1 MAADDVK
8 RKLAA
13 ILSADAKEYSRLMR
27 DDEAATVRTLTD
39 YREMMTTLIRQ
50 HHGRVVDSP
59 GDNVLAEFASVVD
72 AVQGAVA
79 IQKELKARNAKLPE
93 NRRMMFRIG
102 INLGDVI
109 VEGERIYGDGV
120 NIAARLEGLAEP
132 GGVCVSR
139 TAYDQIEDKLP
150 LGYEYLGEKTVKN
163 IPKPVHAYRV
173 LLEPEDAAPKVK
185 KKKKRR
191 RTESHSPP
199 IPLSVDIGAEKK
211 RQHRKSRHRTRFYRH
226 LQVYLSVVGFL
237 FIINMLTDRGT
248 IWFHWPALGW
258 GLVLYLN
265 WLHLGRKERTDY
277 RDKRKIRFQKHLGT
291 YVGVIGCLFIINM
304 LTDRGTIWF
313 HWPALGWGLILFL
326 HWRPSFTSSAKR
338 REEIETEET
347 ERGMQLPTTGK
358 EPRYLRIEVEPKGSE
373 TSKDE
378 VVNIRIP
385 IKILKTGVALSA
397 YLPEHAKTK
406 VNEALKERGFS
417 LDILSLDDEKLN
429 ELLESLFELSVDVDK
444 DDKKVRIYCE

>member
-1 MAADDVK
+1 MTTDEVK

-39 YREMMTTLIRQ
+39 YRGMMTTLIRQ

-59 GDNVLAEFASVVD
+59 GDNILAEFASVVD

-79 IQKELKARNAKLPE
+79 IQKELKSRNSKLPE

-132 GGVCVSR
+132 GGICISR

-150 LGYEYLGEKTVKN
+150 LGYEYLGEKTIKN

-173 LLEPEDAAPKVK
+173 LLEPKEAAPKLKREK
-185 KKKKRR
+185 KGKGAKSHSRPSHLFVEKETEKRR
-191 RTESHSPP
+191 
-199 IPLSVDIGAEKK
+199 
-211 RQHRKSRHRTRFYRH
+211 RHRTRFYRYI
-226 LQVYLSVVGFL
+226 QVYLSVIGLL
-237 FIINMLTDRGT
+237 FIINMLTTMDT
-248 IWFHWPALGW
+248 LWFHWPALGW
-258 GLVLYLN
+258 GLVIYLY
-265 WLHLGRKERTDY
+265 WLHLAKRERTDY
-277 RDKRKIRFQKHLGT
+277 KDRRKDRFQKHLGT
-291 YVGVIGCLFIINM
+291 YVGVIGFLFIINM
-304 LTDRGTIWF
+304 LTYGGTIWF

-326 HWRPSFTSSAKR
+326 HWKPSFRSSSR
-338 REEIETEET
+338 RQEEIETEEKEGELET
-347 ERGMQLPTTGK
+347 PTKGN
-358 EPRYLRIEVEPKGSE
+358 EPRYLRIQVEPKGSE
-373 TSKDE
+373 TSKEE

-397 YLPEHAKTK
+397 YLPEHAKAK
-406 VNEALKERGFS
+406 VNDALKERGFS
-417 LDILSLDDEKLN
+417 LDILSLDDEKLS
-429 ELLESLFELSVDVDK
+429 ELLESLFELHVDVEK

>member
-1 MAADDVK
+1 MTTDELK

-27 DDEAATVRTLTD
+27 DDEAATVKTLTD
-39 YREMMTTLIRQ
+39 YREMMTTLIKQ

-79 IQKELKARNAKLPE
+79 IQKELRARNAKLPE
-93 NRRMMFRIG
+93 NRRMMFRVG

-132 GGVCVSR
+132 GGICISR
-139 TAYDQIEDKLP
+139 TAFDQIEDKLP
-150 LGYEYLGEKTVKN
+150 LGYEYLGERTVKN

-173 LLEPEDAAPKVK
+173 LLEPEKSAPKIKREKKGENAKSHIPPIHLFMEKGPK
-185 KKKKRR
+185 KK
-191 RTESHSPP
+191 
-199 IPLSVDIGAEKK
+199 G
-211 RQHRKSRHRTRFYRH
+211 RQRNRFYRH
-226 LQVYLSVVGFL
+226 LQIYLSVIGFL
-237 FIINMLTDRGT
+237 FIINMLTYGGAL
-248 IWFHWPALGW
+248 WFYWPALGW
-258 GLVLYLN
+258 GLIIYLH
-265 WLHLGRKERTDY
+265 WLHLAKKERTNYKDKRKER
-277 RDKRKIRFQKHLGT
+277 FEKHLGT
-291 YVGVIGCLFIINM
+291 YVGVIGFLFLINM
-304 LTDRGTIWF
+304 LTYGGTIWF
-313 HWPALGWGLILFL
+313 YWPALGWGLILFL
-326 HWRPSFTSSAKR
+326 HWKPFSRSSSRR
-338 REEIETEET
+338 REEIDNEKK
-347 ERGMQLPTTGK
+347 ERESQTPKRGN

-373 TSKDE
+373 TSKEE

-397 YLPEHAKTK
+397 YLPEHAKAK
-406 VNEALKERGFS
+406 VNDALKERGFS
-417 LDILSLDDEKLN
+417 LDILSLDDDKLN
-429 ELLESLFELSVDVDK
+429 ELLESLFELSVDVEK